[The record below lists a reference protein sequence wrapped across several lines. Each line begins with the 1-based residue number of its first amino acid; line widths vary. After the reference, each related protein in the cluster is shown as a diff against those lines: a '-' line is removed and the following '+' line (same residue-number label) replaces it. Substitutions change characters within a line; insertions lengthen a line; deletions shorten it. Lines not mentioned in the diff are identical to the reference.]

1 MAAILEAWRAGLLR
15 RDNWIPN
22 ITAGIVVGVVSIP
35 LSMAFAIASGATPV
49 QGLYTS
55 IAAGALASLFG
66 GTRVQI
72 TGPTGAFAVLLFS
85 VTAKYGMAGL
95 QVATIL
101 AGIIMAIFGL
111 TKLGRVIRFIP
122 EPVVIGFTS
131 GVAVLIWVSQ
141 WQNFFG
147 LGEVTGD
154 SFGQKL
160 LSLLAALP
168 GLHPATTLFGVASI
182 AVILIWPKI
191 PGLGK
196 VPSPIVALVIATVAQ
211 SVLRIDGVA
220 TIGTAYNGLPKGLPA
235 FSLPILPLSSVLE
248 LLRPAFTIALL
259 GSIVS
264 LLSAT
269 VVDGVTGH
277 RHDSDQE
284 LVGQGIANI
293 GAALFGGFAA
303 AGAVARSATSVRNGA
318 NSPLAGIV
326 TSFTLLIVVVVLA
339 PLAFNVPL
347 ATLAAVIFVVAYN
360 MSEVKRVARTVKRA
374 PRADVAILLITLVL
388 TVFTDLIVAVNVGV
402 ILAMLNFMRR
412 MSSSVETRAL
422 DADEVAGQLPQS
434 NSQPIPEGVLVYTI
448 EGPFFFGAVQQFEA
462 ALEHTHTEPT
472 ALVISL
478 ERVPFIDLTGI
489 LALKD
494 VIEASRKRGVDV
506 RLCCANELVTGK
518 LERAGVA
525 DLVAVPASAPMA
537 EALGLACPVSV
548 HSG

>member
-1 MAAILEAWRAGLLR
+1 MTAITEAWRAGLLS
-15 RDNWIPN
+15 RDNWMRN
-22 ITAGIVVGVVSIP
+22 IVAGVVVGVVSIP

-101 AGIIMAIFGL
+101 AGIIMAVFGL

-131 GVAVLIWVSQ
+131 GVAVLIWVGQ

-147 LGEVTGD
+147 LGDVTGAT
-154 SFGQKL
+154 FGQKL
-160 LSLLAALP
+160 LALLAALP
-168 GLHPATTLFGVASI
+168 QMHPATALFGIASI

-191 PGLGK
+191 PALGR

-211 SVLRIDGVA
+211 SILHIDGVA
-220 TIGTAYNGLPKGLPA
+220 TIGTAYGGLPQGLPPV
-235 FSLPILPLSSVLE
+235 SLPALPLSSVID

-303 AGAVARSATSVRNGA
+303 AGAVARSTTSVRNGA
-318 NSPLAGIV
+318 TSPVAGVV
-326 TSFTLLIVVVVLA
+326 TSCTLLIGVVVLA
-339 PLAFNVPL
+339 PLALNVPL
-347 ATLAAVIFVVAYN
+347 ATLAGVIFVVSYN
-360 MSEVKRVARTVKRA
+360 MSDLPRVVRTVKRA
-374 PRADVAILLITLVL
+374 PRADVAIMLITLVL
-388 TVFTDLIVAVNVGV
+388 TVFTDIIVAVNVGV
-402 ILAMLNFMRR
+402 ILAMLNLMRR
-412 MSSSVETRAL
+412 MSSAVETRMLTPEELAEKTASAEAPTL
-422 DADEVAGQLPQS
+422 
-434 NSQPIPEGVLVYTI
+434 PEGVMVYTI
-448 EGPFFFGAVQQFEA
+448 DGPFFFGAVQQFES

-472 ALVISL
+472 MLVISM

-489 LALKD
+489 LCLKE
-494 VIEASRKRGVDV
+494 VIQRSAKHGIDV
-506 RLCCANELVTGK
+506 RLCCANELVAGK
-518 LERAGVA
+518 LERAGLEELLGA
-525 DLVAVPASAPMA
+525 PASTPLTDVL
-537 EALGLACPVSV
+537 ALPHQAA
-548 HSG
+548 

>member
-1 MAAILEAWRAGLLR
+1 MTAITEAWRAGLLR
-15 RDNWIPN
+15 RDNWMRN

-160 LSLLAALP
+160 LSLFAALP

-196 VPSPIVALVIATVAQ
+196 VPSPIVALVIATVVQ
-211 SVLRIDGVA
+211 SLFHIDGIA

-235 FSLPILPLSSVLE
+235 FTLPVLPLSSVLE

-318 NSPLAGIV
+318 TSPLAGIV
-326 TSFTLLIVVVVLA
+326 TSCTLLVGVVVLA

-347 ATLAAVIFVVAYN
+347 ATLAGVIFVVSYN
-360 MSEVKRVARTVKRA
+360 MSDAPRVIRTIKRA
-374 PRADVAILLITLVL
+374 PRADVAIMLITLVL
-388 TVFTDLIVAVNVGV
+388 TVFTDIIVAVNVGV
-402 ILAMLNFMRR
+402 ILAMLNLMSR
-412 MSSSVETRAL
+412 MSTSVETRTME
-422 DADEVAGQLPQS
+422 ADEIAEKIVGASCPMV
-434 NSQPIPEGVLVYTI
+434 PEGVLVYAI
-448 EGPFFFGAVQQFEA
+448 EGPFFFGAVQQFER

-472 ALVISL
+472 MLVVSL
-478 ERVPFIDLTGI
+478 KHVPFIDLTGI
-489 LALKD
+489 IALKE
-494 VIEASRKRGVDV
+494 VIQRSAKHGIDV
-506 RLCCANELVTGK
+506 RLCCANGLVTGK
-518 LERAGVA
+518 LDKAGV
-525 DLVAVPASAPMA
+525 SAMLGMPVSATLA
-537 EALGLACPVSV
+537 EALAQPDSAA
-548 HSG
+548 